1 MLQSEETSSFVL
13 ETSRRRSTFYVP
25 LTLDKN
31 ANDTPSV
38 EPPMQHENGNKK
50 SIERIYNPDL
60 SACSFDWSLNDSINS
75 SEHLVSCEKE
85 NRFKRYGIVLN
96 GSVNIDDS
104 SLLEEQ
110 CQQHQQKQS
119 NTSTPIRLMKS
130 RSRNNILTIV
140 DHQKTPAILSTPVKE
155 KSKTLPQNMTTANTF
170 PPKSSFILKSTPKI
184 SLNYS
189 SSDPT
194 SPPSAAS
201 PSPKKSLSFIR
212 RTHSTKLSRSN
223 SLLKSLTSKCV
234 DQSAENLCRVPVAE
248 LKLEHLEKFIQAEN
262 CDEQVKEYF
271 FKDTTVKEDDKDDDE
286 SGVHSGKQNNYQFAI
301 IDS

>member
-1 MLQSEETSSFVL
+1 ML
-13 ETSRRRSTFYVP
+13 ETEEAAAAFLMDASRRRSIFYVP
-25 LTLDKN
+25 LN
-31 ANDTPSV
+31 NDASTTE
-38 EPPMQHENGNKK
+38 EPAVSPPDQDNNKK

-104 SLLEEQ
+104 CLLEEHGKPHQ
-110 CQQHQQKQS
+110 QQKQ
-119 NTSTPIRLMKS
+119 STPIRLMKS
-130 RSRNNILTIV
+130 RSRNNILAIV
-140 DHQKTPAILSTPVKE
+140 DQQKTNALLTTPVKE
-155 KSKTLPQNMTTANTF
+155 KSKTLPQNMVTPAPSAF
-170 PPKSSFILKSTPKI
+170 PPKSSFILKSTPKM

-194 SPPSAAS
+194 SPPAAPVT

-234 DQSAENLCRVPVAE
+234 DQSPEYLTRVAVTE
-248 LKLEHLEKFIQAEN
+248 LKLEHLELFIHSEN
-262 CDEQVKEYF
+262 SNDQVKEYF
-271 FKDTTVKEDDKDDDE
+271 FKDTTVKEDDKLANDDDNE
-286 SGVHSGKQNNYQFAI
+286 SGVHSGNRPTTFIY
-301 IDS
+301 